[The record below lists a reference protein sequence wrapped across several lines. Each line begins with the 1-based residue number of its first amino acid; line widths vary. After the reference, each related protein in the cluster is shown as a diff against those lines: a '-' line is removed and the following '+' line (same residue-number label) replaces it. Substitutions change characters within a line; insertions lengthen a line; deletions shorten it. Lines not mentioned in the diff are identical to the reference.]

1 MYACCWQL
9 KNLIIGT
16 DGHFKNN
23 YPEPVEKSVY
33 NTQNSE
39 FVSRLQID
47 FQTFLHFSLPQT
59 LDFTFH
65 SDYFSTT
72 ENIKEEEIITTDHIT
87 CILVY
92 FLYFYHVFLFLSQ
105 WVLFCPPFGFLS
117 HAWSQNKSEA

>member
-39 FVSRLQID
+39 LVSRLQID

-92 FLYFYHVFLFLSQ
+92 FLFFLPCILIFISVGTFLSPL
-105 WVLFCPPFGFLS
+105 WFSFPCLE
-117 HAWSQNKSEA
+117 SE